1 MESTQAST
9 AHLFKDDNQ
18 RERERERERESKNIE
33 LWREMGKLF

>member
-1 MESTQAST
+1 MDSTQAST

-18 RERERERERESKNIE
+18 RERERESKNIE

>member
-18 RERERERERESKNIE
+18 RERERERERVKT
-33 LWREMGKLF
+33 